1 MRIIL
6 VYGIT
11 AMQTHFPLSES
22 KEAIHSVI
30 HNINANGKT
39 KAKLLGLGL
48 GAGQDVDVI
57 RNRRGDIVLRTGQSR
72 ISIGRGLAEKI
83 MVVEA

>member
-1 MRIIL
+1 M
-6 VYGIT
+6 YS
-11 AMQTHFPLSES
+11 QFPLSES

-30 HNINANGKT
+30 RNIDANGKT

-48 GAGQDVDVI
+48 GIGQDIDVI
-57 RNRRGDIVLRTGQSR
+57 RNRHGDIVLRTGQSR
-72 ISIGRGLAEKI
+72 ISLGRGLAEKI

>member
-1 MRIIL
+1 
-6 VYGIT
+6 
-11 AMQTHFPLSES
+11 MQTSFPLSDS
-22 KEAIHSVI
+22 KEAIHTVI

-48 GAGQDVDVI
+48 GIGQNIDII

-72 ISIGRGLAEKI
+72 ISLGRGLAEKI
-83 MVVEA
+83 MVVAVQS